1 MSRTERREARPILS
15 GDGNAP
21 AAINRSSV
29 RRDIASRCAACFNVI
44 SIGVSE
50 MVAEFI
56 AVFLFQNLFSAD
68 NHTPIFPA
76 GKFVILP

>member
-1 MSRTERREARPILS
+1 
-15 GDGNAP
+15 
-21 AAINRSSV
+21 
-29 RRDIASRCAACFNVI
+29 
-44 SIGVSE
+44 

-76 GKFVILP
+76 GKFVVLP

>member
-1 MSRTERREARPILS
+1 
-15 GDGNAP
+15 
-21 AAINRSSV
+21 
-29 RRDIASRCAACFNVI
+29 
-44 SIGVSE
+44 

-76 GKFVILP
+76 GKFGVIPFLRYAAYRNFGMPGLFPLPGATTSRARG